1 MYPSVDFRL
10 HLMMRAILLGVLSH
24 LSHHARKLKLQL
36 LVLSITVKLVL
47 LMLQQRFLFFHLYSL
62 VGIILFGLVI
72 WLCFQLQIRYL
83 DTRSASNDEV
93 KLFEYKLLG
102 EVRMLGALRKHRSIV
117 DIYGH
122 QLSSKWVQVDGDKE
136 YRILQSI
143 ILMEYVNGGSLKV
156 NHLSCLRNCIFWGAF
171 VFLPLLCSAI
181 VMLPFFFYFVVL
193 PFLFTSQ
200 RDSAPSQLDFAPTQ
214 QPKQGQNRFD

>member
-1 MYPSVDFRL
+1 M
-10 HLMMRAILLGVLSH
+10 
-24 LSHHARKLKLQL
+24 
-36 LVLSITVKLVL
+36 
-47 LMLQQRFLFFHLYSL
+47 
-62 VGIILFGLVI
+62 
-72 WLCFQLQIRYL
+72 QIRYL

-156 NHLSCLRNCIFWGAF
+156 KSFIMFITFCCI
-171 VFLPLLCSAI
+171 VS
-181 VMLPFFFYFVVL
+181 
-193 PFLFTSQ
+193 TSIQ
-200 RDSAPSQLDFAPTQ
+200 MFIFGTVPVNFSSGIFDKATEG
-214 QPKQGQNRFD
+214 GQEVCAH

>member
-1 MYPSVDFRL
+1 M
-10 HLMMRAILLGVLSH
+10 
-24 LSHHARKLKLQL
+24 
-36 LVLSITVKLVL
+36 
-47 LMLQQRFLFFHLYSL
+47 
-62 VGIILFGLVI
+62 
-72 WLCFQLQIRYL
+72 QIRYL

-156 NHLSCLRNCIFWGAF
+156 NHLSCR
-171 VFLPLLCSAI
+171 
-181 VMLPFFFYFVVL
+181 
-193 PFLFTSQ
+193 
-200 RDSAPSQLDFAPTQ
+200 
-214 QPKQGQNRFD
+214 

>member
-1 MYPSVDFRL
+1 MLFQGGVEHYTQVLSESKIITLCLINPLSSCGFRYVPLSRLQIALDDEGYTPRCSFPSVSSCKEIEVT
-10 HLMMRAILLGVLSH
+10 AS
-24 LSHHARKLKLQL
+24 S
-36 LVLSITVKLVL
+36 TVYHCKIGAVDAAAK
-47 LMLQQRFLFFHLYSL
+47 
-62 VGIILFGLVI
+62 
-72 WLCFQLQIRYL
+72 IRYL

-102 EVRMLGALRKHRSIV
+102 EVRMLGALRKQRSIV

-156 NHLSCLRNCIFWGAF
+156 NHLSCL
-171 VFLPLLCSAI
+171 
-181 VMLPFFFYFVVL
+181 
-193 PFLFTSQ
+193 
-200 RDSAPSQLDFAPTQ
+200 
-214 QPKQGQNRFD
+214 

>member
-1 MYPSVDFRL
+1 MHISHAVSGRRWAQVLHATRRFFLNPRSSPYVWLTHYLHAVSGMYPSVDFRL

-136 YRILQSI
+136 YRVLQSI
-143 ILMEYVNGGSLKV
+143 VLMEYVNGGSLKV
-156 NHLSCLRNCIFWGAF
+156 NHLSCRWNCIFF
-171 VFLPLLCSAI
+171 QHIS
-181 VMLPFFFYFVVL
+181 
-193 PFLFTSQ
+193 
-200 RDSAPSQLDFAPTQ
+200 
-214 QPKQGQNRFD
+214 